1 MTSTI
6 KSCILSTLEGGG
18 FQDLCDALL
27 CAEGYEGI
35 FSLGMKAGTLK
46 TTIGNPDT
54 YFRSK
59 SGKYIFVAYTTEQTN
74 INKKIKEDIE
84 KCLDQEKT
92 GVDVKDIEKIIC
104 CHTSST
110 LKAGDDQTLRELC
123 SSYGIELELYGIDRI
138 ADKIYRNYQYIA
150 KDKLNLSID
159 SNQIF
164 PIGEFI
170 KRYDN
175 SNGRTAPL
183 TTTFLYREKE
193 KKEILETLGEKKVII
208 ILGKAGVG
216 KTRLAIEIAKE
227 YKEKSKCKILCIKCN
242 DQPIMEDLSRYISV
256 EGKYL
261 IFVDDANE
269 LVGLSHLVEYA
280 IRDDKRYDIRIIATV
295 RDYARK
301 SVINETE
308 KLADLKCFA
317 ISKFTNQEIR
327 DFVKT
332 NLKIENSDY
341 IEQIVRI
348 AGGNPRIAYMAGKLA
363 IEKSDLRSIA
373 NMEELYKSY
382 YSFFLETTTI
392 LTDIRLCLSIGI
404 ISIFNTIDL
413 ENLDRIQDILDVVE
427 ITKEEFDA
435 NIHFLHSIEYVEI
448 KSERVAK
455 VSDQCLS
462 NYMLYYVF
470 FEKRLIAFSDILR
483 IGFLKYK
490 NSTIKF
496 VDILLNVFYSDKMK
510 DYLTEEISKVW
521 DEFKVD
527 DKVFGEFVR
536 AFHIFKPEESLLY
549 VSEKID
555 QTEGV
560 DIDINLLEDE
570 ENKWNVDIKDS
581 ILQLLA
587 GYKKDYGIVEA
598 IELAVRYCMKK
609 QDAIKW
615 VYSLFKTYY
624 SINRHSYYED
634 YYVPNLVI
642 DKIRKNLD
650 CPVIKKL
657 FYKMSSHYLSL
668 YFDCV
673 EVERDNVLTSCRIS
687 VVLTDGCKQYR
698 SKIWTEIISLASDE
712 ENLEDIVYL
721 LCTYPNLYANKSTFS
736 DELAFDWKNISVV
749 LERIKVYMEPFRFAY
764 ICSKFFRM
772 SEMHFSKLTEK
783 YSEVFDTEEWN
794 VYKVLSNQ
802 FYRDTSSYK
811 EREAVFKSN
820 IREFYEK
827 YSASQMIELVQCIN
841 NIIRI
846 IGDKEVD
853 MREGISIL
861 CTLLMYDKEKLWA
874 FVLAFFK
881 FGENI
886 EFRSE
891 MLVAPLLKYFDCKKV
906 RDHIWDASFLMKK
919 QWQFT
924 YYEMID
930 DNKVMQDDYQRFMNL
945 VMESIAV
952 YDKEAFEINLR
963 LLDKFKKYSPN
974 IYVDVAK
981 ILLNEV
987 EDDAGIFRRYF
998 SNLFDANYYTPNEV
1012 LNIYKNAERE
1022 LKDIYFKSLAGCS
1035 YIDYRG
1041 TFLGG
1046 FILRNMAWIK
1056 WYARYIQKTHQ
1067 NYSVND
1073 EEYRLDTCWK
1083 QENFLNI
1090 FDLYFEELLCNKSFY
1105 WHRRSY
1111 FYKVF
1116 SFDGHKEIDSRKE
1129 QWIIHYIREKFDNE
1143 NLIELFGILQD
1154 MKREIRKKA
1163 ILCFLECNSNFELFS
1178 RLSLVS
1184 NSWTGTTSLTDKIT
1198 FYEELLSEI
1207 SGVQFLKHKKRIRDE
1222 IAKWK
1227 AIRNREEVDEILM
1240 KLYQ

>member
-18 FQDLCDALL
+18 FQDLCDTLL

-84 KCLDQEKT
+84 KCLDQERT

-227 YKEKSKCKILCIKCN
+227 YQEKSKCKILCIKCN
-242 DQPIMEDLSRYISV
+242 DQPIMEDLSRYISA
-256 EGKYL
+256 EGKY
-261 IFVDDANE
+261 IVFVDDANE

-280 IRDDKRYDIRIIATV
+280 IRDDKRYDIRIIVTV
-295 RDYARK
+295 RDYASK
-301 SVINETE
+301 SVINETK

-317 ISKFTNQEIR
+317 ISKFTDQEIR

-392 LTDIRLCLSIGI
+392 LTDIRLCLTAGI
-404 ISIFNTIDL
+404 TSIFNTIDL
-413 ENLDRIQDILDVVE
+413 ENLDRIHDILDIIE
-427 ITKEEFDA
+427 MTKEEFAA
-435 NIHFLHSIEYVEI
+435 NIHSLHSMEYVEI
-448 KSERVAK
+448 KSERVARI
-455 VSDQCLS
+455 SDQCLS

-470 FEKRLIAFSDILR
+470 FEKRLIAFSDILKV
-483 IGFLKYK
+483 GFWKYK

-496 VDILLNVFYSDKMK
+496 VDILLNVFYSEKMK
-510 DYLTEEISKVW
+510 DYLTNEISKAW
-521 DEFKVD
+521 DEYKTD

-549 VSEKID
+549 VSEKIE
-555 QTEGV
+555 QAEGA

-570 ENKWNVDIKDS
+570 EKKWNVDIGDS
-581 ILQLLA
+581 ILRLLA
-587 GYKKDYGIVEA
+587 GYKKDCGLAEA
-598 IELAVRYCMKK
+598 IELAVRYCMKR
-609 QDAIKW
+609 QDVVKM
-615 VYSLFKTYY
+615 VYNLFKSYY
-624 SINRHSYYED
+624 SIDRHSYYEN
-634 YYVPNLVI
+634 YYVQNLVI
-642 DKIRKNLD
+642 DEIREKLD

-668 YFDCV
+668 YFDSV
-673 EVERDNVLTSCRIS
+673 EIERDNVLTSCRIP
-687 VVLTDGCKQYR
+687 VVWVEGSKQYR
-698 SKIWTEIISLASDE
+698 SKIWTEIISLANDE
-712 ENLEDIVYL
+712 ENLNDIVYL
-721 LCTYPNLYANKSTFS
+721 LCTYPNLYANKDTFS
-736 DELAFDWKNISVV
+736 DELEFDWQNISLV
-749 LERIKVYMEPFRFAY
+749 LERIRTYMEPFRFAY
-764 ICSKFFRM
+764 VCSRFFRM
-772 SEMHFSKLTEK
+772 SEMHSFELTEK
-783 YSEVFDTEEWN
+783 YREVFDTEEWN
-794 VYKVLSNQ
+794 IYKVLSNQ
-802 FYRDTSSYK
+802 CYRDTSNYE
-811 EREAVFKSN
+811 EREALFESN
-820 IREFYEK
+820 IRRCYAR
-827 YSASQMIELVQCIN
+827 YSADQMDDLVQCIS

-846 IGDKEVD
+846 IGSREAD
-853 MREGISIL
+853 MGEGIVTL
-861 CTLLMYDKEKLWA
+861 CTFLAHDKEKLWS

-881 FGENI
+881 CGESI

-891 MLVAPLLKYFDCKKV
+891 VLVAPLLKYFDCKKV
-906 RDHIWDASFLMKK
+906 RDSIWNASFPMKK

-930 DNKVMQDDYQRFMNL
+930 DNEVTQDDYQRL
-945 VMESIAV
+945 VDLVTESTV
-952 YDKEAFEINLR
+952 VCENEKFEINLR
-963 LLDKFKKYSPN
+963 LLDKLKKYSPN
-974 IYVDVAK
+974 IYVNITK
-981 ILLNEV
+981 TLLNE
-987 EDDAGIFRRYF
+987 AGNNTSIFRRYF
-998 SNLFDANYYTPNEV
+998 SNLFNARYYTPEEV
-1012 LNIYKNAERE
+1012 LNIYRDAKEE
-1022 LKDIYFKSLAGCS
+1022 LKHIYFKCLSGCS

-1041 TFLGG
+1041 TFLSG
-1046 FILRNMAWIK
+1046 FILQDIDWIK
-1056 WYARYIQKTHQ
+1056 WYARYIQEKQ
-1067 NYSVND
+1067 ENYLVGD
-1073 EEYRLDTCWK
+1073 EEYRMDTCWK
-1083 QENFLNI
+1083 QGNFLKI
-1090 FDLYFEELLCNKSFY
+1090 FDLYFDELLCDKSFY
-1105 WHRRSY
+1105 WHSRSY
-1111 FYKVF
+1111 FRKLL
-1116 SFDGHKEIDSRKE
+1116 SFDGQKEIDNKKE
-1129 QWIIHYIREKFDNE
+1129 QWIIHYIREKSDSE

-1154 MKREIRKKA
+1154 MKKEIRKKA
-1163 ILCFLECNSNFELFS
+1163 VLCFLECNSDFELFG

-1184 NSWTGTTSLTDKIT
+1184 NSWTGTSSLTDKII